1 MLSKSLGYKNFLKI
15 SAKKDLKKTIKSFIK
30 SNGPTLLEV
39 KIDNGTIKNLSRPKN
54 LLKIKKEFMINR

>member
-1 MLSKSLGYKNFLKI
+1 MLTER
-15 SAKKDLKKTIKSFIK
+15 LKKTIKSFIK